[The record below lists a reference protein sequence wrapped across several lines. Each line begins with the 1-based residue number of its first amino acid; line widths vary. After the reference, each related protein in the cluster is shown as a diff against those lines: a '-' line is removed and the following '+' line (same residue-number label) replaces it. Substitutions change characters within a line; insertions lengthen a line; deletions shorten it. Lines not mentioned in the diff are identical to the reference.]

1 MTMMTTLPSDLV
13 WTKSSY
19 SGGNSDCVE
28 VAHGVPGTMPV
39 RDSKNPAGAA
49 IVIPA
54 GAWTTFVDCVKTGDV
69 A

>member
-1 MTMMTTLPSDLV
+1 MTNISLDLT

-28 VAHGVPGTMPV
+28 VALGLTDTLPV
-39 RDSKNPAGAA
+39 RDSKRPAGPAL
-49 IVIPA
+49 VIPA
-54 GAWTTFVDCVKTGDV
+54 GAWNAFVNSVKTGDV